1 MATIVYSHY
10 HLHHNRV
17 LPHNMLRCNAIM
29 LQCVATCY
37 ATHTLSQPCSA
48 AGPGAASTFV
58 SMPAA
63 ADWLACGSFTHV
75 PVLVTDG
82 GFGAAQCCY
91 GRKSFADP
99 PTVPWHRSCTQ
110 KCAHP
115 RTGHH
120 LVADP
125 APGMQLHLT
134 HSGSAG
140 CLAPLMRTVNLRR
153 PHWTKRTRSETP
165 RRPSRDEP
173 APM

>member
-1 MATIVYSHY
+1 MQCY
-10 HLHHNRV
+10 HVAMRC
-17 LPHNMLRCNAIM
+17 NMLCYTHSIAALLCRGPRCCLNVCERAR
-29 LQCVATCY
+29 
-37 ATHTLSQPCSA
+37 
-48 AGPGAASTFV
+48 GRK
-58 SMPAA
+58 
-63 ADWLACGSFTHV
+63 LACLRQPSFTHV
-75 PVLVTDG
+75 PVLVNDG

-115 RTGHH
+115 RTGHR

-140 CLAPLMRTVNLRR
+140 CLAPLICTVKLRR
-153 PHWTKRTRSETP
+153 PHWTKRTQSGTP
-165 RRPSRDEP
+165 RRRSRDEP